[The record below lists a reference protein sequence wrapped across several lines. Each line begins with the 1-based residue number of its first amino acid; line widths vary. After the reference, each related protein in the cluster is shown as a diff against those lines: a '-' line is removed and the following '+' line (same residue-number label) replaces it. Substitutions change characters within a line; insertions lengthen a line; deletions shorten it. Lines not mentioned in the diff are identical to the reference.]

1 MIIALPPD
9 AMVLL
14 VGPSGSGKSTFAAR
28 HFAPT
33 EVLSSDAMRAIVA
46 DDPMDQAA
54 TDAAFELLHTA
65 LAMRL
70 SLRRLAVVDATNVE
84 GWAREKLLAV
94 ARRARRPAH
103 AIVFDL
109 PLEVC
114 LRRNLERDHP
124 RPAAAIRRQHHWLRE
139 SLPTLTHEGLDAA
152 WTLATEKDVD
162 AARISRVAPA
172 LSSPP
177 APAPG

>member
-1 MIIALPPD
+1 MIIVLPPD
-9 AMVLL
+9 ALVLL
-14 VGPSGSGKSTFAAR
+14 VGPSGAGKSTFAGR

-33 EVLSSDAMRAIVA
+33 EVLSSDAMRALVA

-65 LAMRL
+65 LALRL

-84 GWAREKLLAV
+84 GWARATLLAI

-109 PLEVC
+109 PLELC
-114 LRRNLERDHP
+114 LRRNLERDQP
-124 RPAAAIRRQHHWLRE
+124 RPAAAIRRQHRWLRE
-139 SLPTLTHEGLDAA
+139 SLPRLAEERLDGV
-152 WTLATEKDVD
+152 WMLATEEDVE
-162 AARISRVAPA
+162 AARISRTAPA
-172 LSSPP
+172 LGP
-177 APAPG
+177 

>member
-9 AMVLL
+9 ALVLL
-14 VGPSGSGKSTFAAR
+14 VGPSGAGKSTFAAR

-33 EVLSSDAMRAIVA
+33 EVLSSDAMRAMVA

-54 TDAAFELLHTA
+54 TDAAFELMHTA
-65 LAMRL
+65 LSLRL

-84 GWAREKLLAV
+84 GWAREALLSI

-103 AIVFDL
+103 AIAFDL

-114 LRRNLERDHP
+114 LRRNLEREHP
-124 RPAAAIRRQHHWLRE
+124 RPAAAIRRQHRWMTQ
-139 SLPTLTHEGLDAA
+139 SLPSLANEGLDAV
-152 WTLATEKDVD
+152 WMISTEHEAK
-162 AARISRVAPA
+162 AAQISRIAPA
-172 LSSPP
+172 LSS
-177 APAPG
+177 

>member
-1 MIIALPPD
+1 VIIALPPD
-9 AMVLL
+9 ALVLL
-14 VGPSGSGKSTFAAR
+14 IGPSGAGKSTFAAR

-33 EVLSSDAMRAIVA
+33 EVLSSDAMRALVA

-84 GWAREKLLAV
+84 GWARQTLLAI

-103 AIVFDL
+103 AIAFDL

-124 RPAAAIRRQHHWLRE
+124 RPAAAIRRQHRWMTK
-139 SLPTLTHEGLDAA
+139 SLPSLANEGLDAV
-152 WTLATEKDVD
+152 WTISTEQEAE
-162 AARISRVAPA
+162 AAQISRLAPA
-172 LSSPP
+172 LGS
-177 APAPG
+177 

>member
-1 MIIALPPD
+1 
-9 AMVLL
+9 MVLL

-28 HFAPT
+28 QFAAT
-33 EVLSSDAMRAIVA
+33 EVLSSDAMRAMVA
-46 DDPMDQAA
+46 DDPMDQGA
-54 TDAAFELLHTA
+54 TEAAFELLHTA

-114 LRRNLERDHP
+114 LRRNLERDRP
-124 RPAAAIRRQHHWLRE
+124 RPPAAIRRQHRWMSQ
-139 SLPTLTHEGLDAA
+139 SLPTLADEGLDGV
-152 WTLATEKDVD
+152 WTLATAEDVE
-162 AARISRVAPA
+162 AAQVSRTAPA
-172 LSSPP
+172 LP
-177 APAPG
+177 AQG

>member
-9 AMVLL
+9 ALVLL
-14 VGPSGSGKSTFAAR
+14 VGPSGAGKSTFAAR

-33 EVLSSDAMRAIVA
+33 EVLSSDAMRAMVA

-65 LAMRL
+65 VAMRL

-84 GWAREKLLAV
+84 GWAREKLLSI

-103 AIVFDL
+103 AIVFNL
-109 PLEVC
+109 PLDVC
-114 LRRNLERDHP
+114 LGRNLERQSP
-124 RPAAAIRRQHHWLRE
+124 RPAAAIRRQQRWMVQ
-139 SLPTLTHEGLDAA
+139 SLPSLANEGLDAV
-152 WTLATEKDVD
+152 WRLSSEDDVEKVQ
-162 AARISRVAPA
+162 ISRVAPA
-172 LSSPP
+172 LSS
-177 APAPG
+177 

>member
-1 MIIALPPD
+1 MIIVLPPD
-9 AMVLL
+9 ALVLL
-14 VGPSGSGKSTFAAR
+14 VGPSGAGKSTFAAR

-33 EVLSSDAMRAIVA
+33 EVLSSDAMRAMVA

-54 TDAAFELLHTA
+54 TVAAFELLHTA

-70 SLRRLAVVDATNVE
+70 SLRRLTVADATNVE

-94 ARRARRPAH
+94 ARRARRPSH

-114 LRRNLERDHP
+114 LRRNLERDRP
-124 RPAAAIRRQHHWLRE
+124 RPVAAIRRQHRWLRE
-139 SLPTLTHEGLDAA
+139 SQPVLASEGLDGV
-152 WTLATEKDVD
+152 WTLASEAEVE
-162 AARISRVAPA
+162 AAQISRVAPA
-172 LSSPP
+172 V
-177 APAPG
+177 GGE

>member
-1 MIIALPPD
+1 VIIALPPD

-14 VGPSGSGKSTFAAR
+14 VGPSGAGKSTFAAR

-46 DDPMDQAA
+46 DDPMDQSA

-84 GWAREKLLAV
+84 GWARETLLSI

-109 PLEVC
+109 PLELC
-114 LRRNLERDHP
+114 LRQNLDRDRP
-124 RPAAAIRRQHHWLRE
+124 RPAAAIRRQHRWLRE
-139 SLPTLTHEGLDAA
+139 SLPRLADEGLDGV
-152 WTLATEKDVD
+152 WTLATEEDV
-162 AARISRVAPA
+162 ATAQISRTAPA
-172 LSSPP
+172 L
-177 APAPG
+177 GR